1 MGTALAL
8 WMFPALLVFVAIG
21 IPIAFSLM
29 SVALIFGVLR
39 FGDAAVFQF
48 ISKVD
53 DVASNYILGAIPL
66 FVFMGAL
73 LERSGIASKLFD
85 AIYLWTR
92 RLPGGLAIGAV
103 LMCTV
108 FAAATGITGA
118 TETVVGMLAIP
129 AMMKYAYDK
138 RLISGTICAGGSLGT
153 IIPPS
158 ITVVVLAPVA
168 DIPVGDLFAGIM
180 FPGLIM
186 SVLFIGYII
195 AVCFLN
201 PALAPREEIRPED
214 EISLGQKLRITGVA
228 LLPPVFLIFAVLGTI
243 LLGWATPT
251 EAAATG
257 ACGSILLCFIYGQFN
272 WTMLKEALYR
282 TLSITAMIMLIVLG
296 GSMFAGVFYASGG
309 MVAIQKLLAEY
320 GLAGWPAIGLILLLT
335 FLAGFVLEL
344 ISIVLI
350 VIPIAIPLVK
360 LYGIDPLWFSVL
372 FLVILQT
379 SYLTPPM
386 APAIF
391 YLRAIAPPSITLMHM
406 YKGVIPFIIMQVLT
420 LCLVFLFPEL
430 ATWLPKQIY
439 GLK

>member
-1 MGTALAL
+1 MTGLAL
-8 WMFPALLVFVAIG
+8 WMFPALLVFVAAG

-29 SVALIFGVLR
+29 SVALVFGLLR
-39 FGDAAVFQF
+39 FGDAAVAQF

-53 DVASNYILGAIPL
+53 DVSTNYILGAIPL

-73 LERSGIASKLFD
+73 LERSGIASRLFD
-85 AIYLWTR
+85 AIHLWTR
-92 RLPGGLAIGAV
+92 RLPGGLAIGSV
-103 LMCTV
+103 IMCTV

-138 RLISGTICAGGSLGT
+138 GLISGTICAGGSLGT

-158 ITVVVLAPVA
+158 VIVVVLAPVA

-186 SVLFIGYII
+186 SGLFLAYIVI
-195 AVCFLN
+195 ACTLN
-201 PALAPREEIRPED
+201 PSLAPREAAGPED
-214 EISLGQKLRITGVA
+214 DIPLAEKLRITFVA
-228 LLPPVFLIFAVLGTI
+228 LLPPVFLICAVLGTI

-257 ACGSILLCFIYGQFN
+257 AFGSILLCFIYRQFSLP
-272 WTMLKEALYR
+272 MLKEALYR
-282 TLSITAMIMLIVLG
+282 TLSITAMILLIVLG

-320 GLAGWPAIGLILLLT
+320 GLAGWPAVALILFMT

-406 YKGVIPFIIMQVLT
+406 YKGVIPFICMQILT
-420 LCLVFLFPEL
+420 LALVFFFPAL
-430 ATWLPKQIY
+430 ATWLPKMLY
-439 GLK
+439 SMN

>member
-1 MGTALAL
+1 MTGLAL
-8 WMFPALLVFVAIG
+8 WMFPALLVFVALG

-39 FGDAAVFQF
+39 FGDAAVAQF
-48 ISKVD
+48 VSKVD
-53 DVASNYILGAIPL
+53 DVSTNYILGAIPL

-73 LERSGIASKLFD
+73 LERSGIASRLFD
-85 AIYLWTR
+85 AIYLWTK

-103 LMCTV
+103 IMCTV

-186 SVLFIGYII
+186 SGLFLAYIVG
-195 AVCFLN
+195 ACTLN
-201 PALAPREEIRPED
+201 PSLAPRQPETAED
-214 EISLGQKLRITGVA
+214 AISFGEKLRITA
-228 LLPPVFLIFAVLGTI
+228 IAMLPPVFLIFAVLGTI

-257 ACGSILLCFIYGQFN
+257 AFGSILLCFIYRQFN
-272 WTMLKEALYR
+272 LSMLKEALYR
-282 TLSITAMIMLIVLG
+282 TLSITAMILLIVLG

-320 GLAGWPAIGLILLLT
+320 GLAGWPAIGLILFLT

-391 YLRAIAPPSITLMHM
+391 YLRAIAPSSITLMHM
-406 YKGVIPFIIMQVLT
+406 YKGVIPFIVMQIIT
-420 LCLVFLFPEL
+420 LGLVFAFPDI
-430 ATWLPKQIY
+430 ATWLPRQIY
-439 GLK
+439 GQ

>member
-1 MGTALAL
+1 MTISLAL
-8 WMFPALLVFVAIG
+8 WMFPALLVFVAVG
-21 IPIAFSLM
+21 FPIAFSLM
-29 SVALIFGVLR
+29 SVALIFGVAR
-39 FGDAAVFQF
+39 FGDSAVFQF

-53 DVASNYILGAIPL
+53 DVASNYVLGAIPL

-73 LERSGIASKLFD
+73 LERSGIANRLFD

-92 RLPGGLAIGAV
+92 NLPGGLAIGTV
-103 LMCTV
+103 IMCTV

-138 RLISGTICAGGSLGT
+138 SLIAGTICGGGSLGT

-180 FPGLIM
+180 LPGLIM
-186 SVLFIGYII
+186 SGLFLAYIVI
-195 AVCFLN
+195 ACLLN
-201 PALAPREEIRPED
+201 PTLAPRGAPDGQPEMPF
-214 EISLGQKLRITGVA
+214 LGKIRITLVA
-228 LLPPVFLIFAVLGTI
+228 LVPPVFLIFAVLGTI

-257 ACGSILLCFIYGQFN
+257 AAGSIILCILYGRMN
-272 WTMLKEALYR
+272 WKALKESLYR

-320 GLAGWPAIGLILLLT
+320 GLAGWPAIALILFMT

-344 ISIVLI
+344 ISVVLI
-350 VIPIAIPLVK
+350 VIPVAIPLVK
-360 LYGIDPLWFSVL
+360 LYGIDPLWFSVM
-372 FLVILQT
+372 FLVVLQT

-391 YLRAIAPPSITLMHM
+391 YLRAIAPPSITLIHM
-406 YKGVIPFIIMQVLT
+406 YKGVIPFICMQVVT
-420 LCLVFLFPEL
+420 LGLVFWFPQL
-430 ATWLPKQIY
+430 ATLLPKLIY
-439 GLK
+439 GMN